1 MTQIAI
7 LITCF
12 NRKDKTLGCLK
23 SIYSQYD
30 IEKYHVET
38 FIVDGGSSDG
48 TIDAVR
54 KQYPYVHVE
63 LRTGLFWAGGM
74 RVAWKM
80 ADSAGTFDYYWLLND
95 DTTVRENCL
104 EQLMMSDEQCRK
116 DYGKAGIIVGGT
128 CDNNGNYTYGGIKL
142 VKLERSNGYRVIPS
156 DKMQEIDLGNANIM
170 LVPSEVYKA
179 IGGFCEVYT
188 HGCADYD
195 YTLRARHQDI
205 PVILAPTYLGKCEND
220 HGHSWKSQ
228 NSSLRERIKFLYSPK
243 GLAYKEY
250 LYYIRTFF
258 PSEYYSAKFKLWM
271 KTLFPI
277 IWTKFKK

>member
-1 MTQIAI
+1 MTSIAI

-12 NRKDKTLGCLK
+12 NRKDKTLACLK
-23 SIYSQYD
+23 SIYGQQG
-30 IEKYHVET
+30 IENYKVET
-38 FIVDGGSSDG
+38 FIVDGGSKDG
-48 TIDAVR
+48 TIDAVHE
-54 KQYPYVHVE
+54 QYPQVHIE
-63 LRTGLFWAGGM
+63 LHDGLFWAGGM

-80 ADSAGTFDYYWLLND
+80 ADAAGEFDYYWLLND
-95 DTTVRENCL
+95 DTALKTDCL
-104 EQLMMSDEQCRK
+104 EKLMKSEEQCRK
-116 DYGKAGIIVGGT
+116 EYGKAGIIVGGT

-142 VKLERSNGYRVIPS
+142 DKLEHSNGHIVMPS

-170 LVPSEVYKA
+170 LVPSEVYKKN
-179 IGGFCEVYT
+179 GGFCEVYT

-195 YTLRARHQDI
+195 YTLHARHHGI
-205 PVILAPTYLGKCEND
+205 PVLLAPTYLGRCEND

-228 NSSLRERIKFLYSPK
+228 KSSLRERIKFLYSPK

-250 LYYIRTFF
+250 LYYIRIFF

-277 IWTKFKK
+277 IWTKLKK